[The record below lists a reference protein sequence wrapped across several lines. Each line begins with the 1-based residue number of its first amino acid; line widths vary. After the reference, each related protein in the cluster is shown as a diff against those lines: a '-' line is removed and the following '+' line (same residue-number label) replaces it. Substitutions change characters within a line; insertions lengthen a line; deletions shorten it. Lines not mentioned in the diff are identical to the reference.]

1 MNNVLLVG
9 RDPNFA
15 WALQKILGGLG
26 LGVDHV
32 YTLSEAEQRKAHR
45 GYTTFILDSLRGEDM
60 EQFLMGKGAE
70 DKVIIFDIPPPD
82 TSFDGV
88 VLLSKAE
95 PLQSMI
101 RSLKE
106 HLL

>member
-15 WALQKILGGLG
+15 WALQKVLGGLG
-26 LGVDHV
+26 LNVDHV
-32 YTLSEAEQRKAHR
+32 YTVSEAEQRKAHL
-45 GYTTFILDSLRGEDM
+45 GYKTFILDSLRCEDM
-60 EQFLMGKGAE
+60 EMFLMGKGTG
-70 DKVIIFDIPPPD
+70 DKVIIFDVPTPAS
-82 TSFDGV
+82 SFDGV
-88 VLLSKAE
+88 IVLSKAE

>member
-15 WALQKILGGLG
+15 WALRKILGGLG
-26 LGVDHV
+26 LNVDHV
-32 YTLSEAEQRKAHR
+32 YTLPEAELRKAHL
-45 GYTTFILDSLRGEDM
+45 GYKTFILDSLRSEEM
-60 EQFLMGKGAE
+60 EEFLLAKGAGE
-70 DKVIIFDIPPPD
+70 KVIIFDVPPPD

-88 VLLSKAE
+88 VVLSKAE
-95 PLQSMI
+95 PVPSII